1 MHNPATVISTSA
13 SVTRRVYERYVA
25 RVGTRVPIFCLNTV
39 LFPGMRLP
47 LHVFEERYRRL
58 VQDVLEAGQPGRFG
72 VVAIREGYE
81 VGSRGVHSAHRVGR
95 EAQIGSNTALPDG
108 RYDIEVTGR
117 RRFRVETLDTSGP
130 YLVAEVVYLV
140 EAEGDHVREAAA
152 HAAAA
157 FQAYRTALS
166 EHRDGPVFTGGIP
179 RDPLQLSYFLAA
191 AALLTLPERQALL
204 EATDAA
210 SRLRQVQHSLRIER
224 AAMRAVPS
232 LPATE
237 VARTAWSPN

>member
-1 MHNPATVISTSA
+1 
-13 SVTRRVYERYVA
+13 
-25 RVGTRVPIFCLNTV
+25 VGTRVPIFCLNTV

-58 VQDVLEAGQPGRFG
+58 VQDALEAGQPARFG

-81 VGSRGVHSAHRVGR
+81 VGSRGVHSAHRVGC
-95 EAQIGSNTALPDG
+95 EAQIDSCATLPDG
-108 RYDIEVTGR
+108 RYDIEVSGR
-117 RRFRVETLDTSGP
+117 RRFRVEALDTSGP
-130 YLVAEVVYLV
+130 YLVAEVVQLD
-140 EAEGDHVREAAA
+140 EAAGEHVRESAA

-157 FQAYRTALS
+157 FTAYRSALS
-166 EHRDGPVFTGGIP
+166 EQRGEPVLTGGMP

-191 AALLTLPERQALL
+191 TALLTLPERQALL
-204 EATDAA
+204 EAADAA
-210 SRLRQVQHSLRIER
+210 SRLRQVLHSLRLER